1 MMAAA
6 RAFTAVLTKPEGQS
20 AALAAQLAA
29 AGIESFDFP
38 LIDIAPATD
47 FGPLDAAFARLDAYA
62 LVVFVS
68 PNAIDRALARF
79 GAIWPHSLPV
89 GVVGPGSVAA
99 LARHGIAAPA
109 HRVIAP
115 DGALAP
121 AGAAGTDGGEPR
133 YDSEGL
139 YAQIERA
146 FGMAAAHP
154 AAGQVADDAAGATAS
169 GGVALDRRDDTAA
182 RAAGAGP
189 DAVPDA
195 PGGSDGSG
203 SPAASAA
210 SAARESAAAA
220 HAQAG
225 A

>member
-1 MMAAA
+1 MTRT

-29 AGIESFDFP
+29 AGIEAFDFP
-38 LIDIAPATD
+38 LIDIAPVAD
-47 FGPLDAAFARLDAYA
+47 PAPLDAAFARLDAYA

-79 GAIWPHSLPV
+79 NAIWPHSLPV

-115 DGALAP
+115 
-121 AGAAGTDGGEPR
+121 GTQPEDKGGDEPR
-133 YDSEGL
+133 YDSESL

-146 FGMAAAHP
+146 FVP
-154 AAGQVADDAAGATAS
+154 VVPRAS
-169 GGVALDRRDDTAA
+169 SG
-182 RAAGAGP
+182 AGAGVATDDHGRHGGDECSSEGAKPVVPGDPAGAAAQPLANPGP
-189 DAVPDA
+189 DSFPS
-195 PGGSDGSG
+195 SD

-210 SAARESAAAA
+210 VGPL
-220 HAQAG
+220 AG
-225 A
+225 KRVL